1 MARTAFEGEIREIVE
16 AVNKMKVTQL
26 KEALKRY
33 VLLMD
38 GLKADLRPPSPL
50 TCTAA

>member
-1 MARTAFEGEIREIVE
+1 MARTAFEGEIREIIE

-38 GLKADLRPPSPL
+38 GLKADL
-50 TCTAA
+50 